1 MSNNENSQAKVVF
14 QKSSLRVLLPIATPT
29 GKVRVKDRNVFYEYG
44 KPVSTRSVEIPSS
57 AYIEWQIGYDLK
69 SDPENLVKTTLTDKE
84 FINYK
89 GNKKLPYELS
99 EVLFYSYRLDLISIK
114 EIAEVKIY
122 IKNFSKNDLLENSLE
137 IWRSHPVKKT
147 IAGIDF
153 EAMKVQYPLLVRR
166 FDGYEVIAEILV
178 TEKQRAVGIQPMLYV
193 CLPVKSVHS
202 MNASQD
208 VFGRIAEK
216 KEMVSWEINRTEARF
231 MLEVA
236 RLFGLLSRAHR
247 EDMLAILEKL
257 FPSI

>member
-14 QKSSLRVLLPIATPT
+14 QKNSLQVLLPIATPT

-44 KPVSTRSVEIPSS
+44 KPVSTRSAKIPSS

-69 SDPENLVKTTLTDKE
+69 NDPENLVKTTLADKA

-89 GNKKLPYELS
+89 GVEKLPYELS
-99 EVLFYSYRLDLISIK
+99 EILFYSYRLGLISSG
-114 EIAEVKIY
+114 EIAAVKNDVR
-122 IKNFSKNDLLENSLE
+122 NFPDNDLLENSLE

-166 FDGYEVIAEILV
+166 FDGYEAIAEILV

-193 CLPVKSVHS
+193 CLPVKSVRS
-202 MNASQD
+202 VNASLE

-216 KEMVSWEINRTEARF
+216 KEMVSWEINHTEARF
-231 MLEVA
+231 ALEVA
-236 RLFGLLSRAHR
+236 RIFGLLSRAHR